1 MPNIPANKA
10 KENISLILQNGLIL
24 LLNALNIPVL
34 ESLYRLKVPIN
45 AANIINKDKI
55 PLTDRST

>member
-1 MPNIPANKA
+1 MPNIPANKV

-45 AANIINKDKI
+45 AANIINKVII